1 MSGIASCPAEIL
13 HLVFNL
19 VSPTELYTLCFVN
32 RPFRTSAEP
41 LLYSKIRW
49 RWKDPES
56 LPPIIPLLRS
66 FIYRPELATYVRS
79 LKLEGESLSISGFR
93 RPTPLITVSDAEL
106 DSLLVFI
113 QGLGVSYDEF
123 WTQELRKG
131 VLDAF
136 VALLLVQPLKLEV
149 LEIGPVFL
157 QRSTLIGM
165 VLESVIRETG
175 KDGLPDFTHLTDV
188 SVLSGVGWDQE
199 REAGVQKTPDFFPLF
214 YLPNIERVAVLIW
227 SSSTFKWPT
236 ADLPDLSRLK
246 SLDLRCIREA
256 QLAVI
261 LSLTKN
267 LEKLTWEWY
276 YDFGLD
282 DEFNRPI
289 VDLDQIAS
297 ALSCAPPSLTEIKIL
312 AAVGLGGGD
321 ISEPGICIKG
331 SLNIMADLRHV
342 KKLKIPLAFLVGFA
356 QDTTKRLQ
364 DVMPP
369 NIESLTLTYDLSL
382 QEDINE
388 SPDIPEW
395 MWEASDIFE
404 LLQHWLEVW
413 KSCTPCFRKV
423 LVIGESPSGYLGDWD
438 SSLMNQ
444 LNDLSIQ
451 TGIHLDVAKREV

>member
-1 MSGIASCPAEIL
+1 MSGIDSCPAEVL

-19 VSPTELYTLCFVN
+19 LSPTELYTLCLVN

-49 RWKDPES
+49 RWEDPKD

-79 LKLEGESLSISGFR
+79 LKLEGECLSNSGFR
-93 RPTPLITVSDAEL
+93 RPTPLITVSNAEL
-106 DSLLVFI
+106 DSLIVFV
-113 QGLGVSYDEF
+113 QGLGVPYGDL
-123 WTQELRKG
+123 WTQMLRKG

-136 VALLLVQPLKLEV
+136 IALLLVQPLNLRV

-165 VLESVIRETG
+165 VLDSVIRETG

-188 SVLSGVGWDQE
+188 SVLSGVGWDRE

-214 YLPNIERVAVLIW
+214 YLPNIERMAVSIW
-227 SSSTFKWPT
+227 SSSAFKWPT

-256 QLAVI
+256 HLADI

-282 DEFNRPI
+282 DEFNKPI

-297 ALSCAPPSLTEIKIL
+297 ALACTPSSLTEIKIL
-312 AAVGLGGGD
+312 AGVGLGGGD
-321 ISEPGICIKG
+321 ISEPGIRIKG
-331 SLNIMADLRHV
+331 SLNTMADLRHV

-356 QDTTKRLQ
+356 QDTMKRLQ

-382 QEDINE
+382 QEDLHE

-404 LLQHWLEVW
+404 LLQYWLGVW
-413 KSCTPCFRKV
+413 KSCTPCLREV
-423 LVIGESPSGYLGDWD
+423 LVIGKSPSVYLGDWD
-438 SSLMNQ
+438 LSLMNQ

-451 TGIHLDVAKREV
+451 TGIHLDVAKRE